1 MGTPRLLIVASD
13 LRAVIRRAVTVAR
26 SSQREVAGVLVSHGG
41 VLALVELKNVSRRRG
56 HFQLRVADITATERA
71 ARQLESS
78 VVGTWHS
85 HVVSEARP
93 SPGDLESARENSLL
107 LIIDTIGREA
117 LLWRVRR
124 KRGHRV
130 GFQVI

>member
-1 MGTPRLLIVASD
+1 MGTTRLRILAAD
-13 LRAVIRRAVTVAR
+13 LRAVTRRAVSLAR
-26 SSQREVAGVLVSHGG
+26 ASQREVAGVLVSHGG
-41 VLALVELKNVSRRRG
+41 VLSLVELKNVSRRRG
-56 HFQLRVADITATERA
+56 HFEIRLADIRAKGRA
-71 ARQLESS
+71 AKQIGSS

-85 HVVSEARP
+85 HIVSEARP
-93 SPGDLESARENSLL
+93 GPGDLESARENSLM

-130 GFQVI
+130 GFEVI